1 VRLRLKS
8 CPKCKGDVMV
18 DRDEYGWYE
27 HCLQCGHRRD
37 MESLVEAHEQHC
49 DREKLQPR
57 STSRQKTKVSIFSHQ
72 PLLQEGIL
80 HSLSSTKDIEVI
92 SQAKTSDK
100 ESIIKIIPADVVIL
114 DVDGPSENGLGLVQ
128 RLKQRLPGVGVIVLT
143 SNPSDDR
150 LFQAVEN
157 RVAAYLSK
165 EIIGDQLAEMVRRV
179 AHGEYPINESL
190 SSQPE
195 LAGKI
200 LNQFQELSGKTEEE
214 ALIARLSTREAEVLN
229 YVAQGYSNKQVA
241 AKLDISEQTIKNHVT
256 NIMTKLNARARTQAV
271 VMAAQQGLISIA

>member
-1 VRLRLKS
+1 
-8 CPKCKGDVMV
+8 M
-18 DRDEYGWYE
+18 
-27 HCLQCGHRRD
+27 
-37 MESLVEAHEQHC
+37 
-49 DREKLQPR
+49 
-57 STSRQKTKVSIFSHQ
+57 
-72 PLLQEGIL
+72 

-100 ESIIKIIPADVVIL
+100 ELIIKIIPADVVIL

-128 RLKQRLPGVGVIVLT
+128 RLKQRLPSVGIIVLT

-150 LFQAVEN
+150 LLQAVEN

-190 SSQPE
+190 SSRTE

-214 ALIARLSTREAEVLN
+214 ALIARLSTRETEVLN
-229 YVAQGYSNKQVA
+229 YVAQGYSNKQIA

-256 NIMTKLNARARTQAV
+256 NIMTKLNARART
-271 VMAAQQGLISIA
+271 